1 MCSMEAYI
9 VVNYSPKGEKD
20 YQKEIKEI
28 STDKDYLEEVTA
40 SPRETKTF
48 AEQFAGE
55 CN

>member
-40 SPRETKTF
+40 SPRETKNLRR
-48 AEQFAGE
+48 AICGRV
-55 CN
+55 